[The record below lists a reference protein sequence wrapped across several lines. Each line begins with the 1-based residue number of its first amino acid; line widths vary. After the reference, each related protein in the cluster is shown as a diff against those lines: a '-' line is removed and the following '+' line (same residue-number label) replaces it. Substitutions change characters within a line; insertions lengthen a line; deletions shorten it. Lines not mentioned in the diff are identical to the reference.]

1 VPGLWRVIPAERKTR
16 FSRRPVDALLRADG
30 AGRPAAKDERE
41 GAVRLENKVAIVT
54 GGASGIGRA
63 TVEAF
68 VREGAIVTIADK
80 NGAAA
85 RALAQAMGNRTRAFE
100 VDVARSAEVKAMID
114 DTVAARGR
122 LDILFNN
129 AGYGITGSVT
139 EVSEDDWDA
148 LLAVNVNGV
157 FHGCR
162 HAIPVM
168 AAGGGGAI
176 VNTASVVA
184 DRGIKDRAAY
194 VTSKGAV
201 AAMTRAMAL
210 DHVHQNIR
218 VNAVAPGTIESPYF
232 QRLFAEHPDA
242 PAMKRALEARQPMD
256 RLGQP
261 LEIANAVVFLASA
274 EASFCTGMTMYV
286 DGGWTAR

>member
-1 VPGLWRVIPAERKTR
+1 M
-16 FSRRPVDALLRADG
+16 
-30 AGRPAAKDERE
+30 
-41 GAVRLENKVAIVT
+41 RLENKVAIVT

-68 VREGAIVTIADK
+68 LREGAIVTIADR
-80 NGAAA
+80 NAAAA
-85 RALAQAMGNRTRAFE
+85 RALAQSLGNRTRAFA
-100 VDVARSAEVKAMID
+100 VDVAKSAEVKAMVD
-114 DTVAARGR
+114 DTIAAHGR

-129 AGYGITGSVT
+129 AGYGITGSV
-139 EVSEDDWDA
+139 VDVGEDDWNA
-148 LLAVNVNGV
+148 LMATNVNGV

-168 AAGGGGAI
+168 AAQGGGAI

-184 DRGIKDRAAY
+184 ERGIKDRAAY

-210 DHVHQNIR
+210 DHVHQKIR
-218 VNAVAPGTIESPYF
+218 INAVQPGTVESPYF

-242 PAMKRALEARQPMD
+242 EAMKRALEARQPMD

-261 LEIANAVVFLASA
+261 SEIANAVVFLASD
-274 EASFCTGMTMYV
+274 EASFCTGMTMCV